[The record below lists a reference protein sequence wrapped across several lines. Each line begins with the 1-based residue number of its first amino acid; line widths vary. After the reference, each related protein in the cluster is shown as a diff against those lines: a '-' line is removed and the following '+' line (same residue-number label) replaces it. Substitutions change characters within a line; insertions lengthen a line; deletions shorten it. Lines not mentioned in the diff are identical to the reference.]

1 MKKSKK
7 IISFLF
13 SMIFCTAIAVGL
25 PQMASAA
32 TNVLPL
38 DAPVTKEN
46 IMSLLNEYDPD
57 GAFILESTK
66 EKLDYM
72 HWWSDER
79 NVSTIKVIDGEK
91 VKVPIEAS
99 TIDAI
104 TEALDTAV
112 HEQCHVN
119 TRCGK
124 VIRKGNIYLSE
135 QIYIGNKKNIE
146 IQGTK
151 IYESNEMAES
161 VPEKLRL
168 DRYDIYVGSLSDNV
182 GANVYGVY
190 GLLNEFTSYN
200 WGMNNTVSLFPY
212 FQEFPVT
219 MNTWKEYIHSGSSN
233 RLAYGE
239 FKYFILHYLYYAQ
252 ENYPGVYNE
261 IINNREF
268 AKAYVTIENIFSNN
282 IIEFE
287 KGLKEIVKK
296 GDFKE
301 SKSLKKHV
309 ENGYYK
315 EDYEKF
321 IKELEKTE
329 YKDIENKLLLA
340 SGIEQVTQTSVVS
353 TPEPENTGNPDGL
366 SNKLLLEQIE
376 VEKNVSIK
384 KGSSRKLELTLPY
397 GVTVVDKFTGRYG
410 EVKVGYYSNNEDVA
424 TVNQNGDIKAKK
436 KGTADITTIITF
448 ENHMSKVFTT
458 KVTVKKDK
466 KSGNVVVT
474 KKNMKKLCNDLST
487 WLGVQVDYKIKPLE
501 KVTYLM
507 SKKTR
512 RDIIAHVP
520 DYMELH
526 KNEVNGYYP
535 DYNDKWNKISLR
547 LFGKKTSDMQ
557 KPFLGDWGD
566 GWPIIENIKI
576 KSDKKNQYKV
586 KADIYFDFLKYYHLP
601 KEKRGSVVIYLKKSD
616 KSSYGAAI
624 TKITVKRI

>member
-1 MKKSKK
+1 MRKSKK

-13 SMIFCTAIAVGL
+13 SIIFCTAIAVGL
-25 PQMASAA
+25 PQIVSAA
-32 TNVLPL
+32 TDALPL

-79 NVSTIKVIDGEK
+79 STGTIKVIDGEK

-99 TIDAI
+99 IIDVI

-112 HEQCHVN
+112 HEQCHAN

-190 GLLNEFTSYN
+190 GLLDEFTSYN

-309 ENGYYK
+309 EKGYYK

-340 SGIEQVTQTSVVS
+340 SGIEQVTQTPVVS
-353 TPEPENTGNPDGL
+353 TPEPEDKGNPDGL
-366 SNKLLLEQIE
+366 SNKLLLEQME
-376 VEKNVSIK
+376 VEKNISIK
-384 KGSSRKLELTLPY
+384 KGNNKKLKLTLPY

-410 EVKVGYYSNNEDVA
+410 EIKVSYYSSNRDVA
-424 TVNQNGDIKAKK
+424 TLNHNGNIKAKK

-448 ENHMSKVFTT
+448 ENSMSKVFIT
-458 KVTVKKDK
+458 KVTVEENKKTADYT
-466 KSGNVVVT
+466 GEYF
-474 KKNMKKLCNDLST
+474 CNDVKYINGIKYTHLGHAIEVKHISST
-487 WLGVQVDYKIKPLE
+487 KIKVRLYMWQGQALNE
-501 KVTYLM
+501 EGTETCYAKLKGNKATFIVNGTYRTNEKFKCTIIFSKNGLKYKVTNSNTWFDTYG
-507 SKKTR
+507 K
-512 RDIIAHVP
+512 
-520 DYMELH
+520 YH
-526 KNEVNGYYP
+526 KLKRVYDKNFKEI
-535 DYNDKWNKISLR
+535 NDEW
-547 LFGKKTSDMQ
+547 
-557 KPFLGDWGD
+557 
-566 GWPIIENIKI
+566 
-576 KSDKKNQYKV
+576 
-586 KADIYFDFLKYYHLP
+586 
-601 KEKRGSVVIYLKKSD
+601 
-616 KSSYGAAI
+616 
-624 TKITVKRI
+624 